1 MRVSELLEV
10 LNKMHPDAQVMLCV
24 NNTEESTVR
33 AVSVQVEP
41 YSCVIRDHVIQRH
54 VHVVKLR
61 GVEYEEVPDWK
72 VTLNNEYG
80 TLGGKQ

>member
-1 MRVSELLEV
+1 MRVRELLEV

-24 NNTEESTVR
+24 NNTEETTVR
-33 AVSVQVEP
+33 AMSVQCEP
-41 YSCVIRDHVIQRH
+41 YSCVIRDHVIKRC
-54 VHVVKLR
+54 VHVVKLQ

-80 TLGGKQ
+80 ALTGEK